1 MVGMARAAEWAER
14 VKAWRRS
21 GLTSE
26 QYAER
31 HELSARSLLWW
42 SSHLRRHAAAA
53 ESEGSAVR
61 LARVVR
67 RAEPSAAS
75 SAVVIE
81 LHGARVLVGAGAA
94 AATVMIAIAALRA
107 SASPE
112 RG

>member
-1 MVGMARAAEWAER
+1 MARAAEWAER

-26 QYAER
+26 QYAAR

-42 SSHLRRHAAAA
+42 SSHLRRHAAGA
-53 ESEGSAVR
+53 ESDGRRFR

-67 RAEPSAAS
+67 RAEPSVAS
-75 SAVVIE
+75 NAVVIE
-81 LHGARVLVGAGAA
+81 LHGARVLGGAGAEP
-94 AATVMIAIAALRA
+94 ATVMMAIAALRA